1 MTIVTLVKPPTAVS
15 DVGKYATTSPV
26 LGDAGA
32 SWQSIASGHSATGG
46 SNKTS
51 GKGGKPMAD
60 EDAATP
66 VEDAA
71 TPVLDVIATLTEVGV
86 TASDLDPALQIL
98 VRFAALVALDAAPA
112 SYLFHF
118 GAGADEGLTFE
129 DAQQVLVAL
138 APLVGTARIVSA
150 SSKIA
155 RALGFA
161 ALAVSEVSDEDD
173 EEM

>member
-1 MTIVTLVKPPTAVS
+1 
-15 DVGKYATTSPV
+15 
-26 LGDAGA
+26 
-32 SWQSIASGHSATGG
+32 
-46 SNKTS
+46 
-51 GKGGKPMAD
+51 MAD
-60 EDAATP
+60 DDLAMPEDAAMSENADTP
-66 VEDAA
+66 I
-71 TPVLDVIATLTEVGV
+71 LDVLAIMTEAAVERS
-86 TASDLDPALQIL
+86 TLDPAAQIL
-98 VRFAALVALDAAPA
+98 LRFAALVALDAAPA

-161 ALAVSEVSDEDD
+161 ALAISEVSDEDD